1 LFFVQPNGQPW
12 NPNSVSQRFR
22 RLTQHADLP
31 PIRIHDLRHV
41 AATIALHAGID
52 IKILQ
57 EQLGHTTST
66 LTRDTYQSVLEQ
78 THRNAATA
86 VASTLSATGDV

>member
-1 LFFVQPNGQPW
+1 MPQPDAYRNIDHRVHRPTHRAG
-12 NPNSVSQRFR
+12 
-22 RLTQHADLP
+22 LP

-78 THRNAATA
+78 THRDAATA
-86 VASTLSATGDV
+86 VANTLKATASQ